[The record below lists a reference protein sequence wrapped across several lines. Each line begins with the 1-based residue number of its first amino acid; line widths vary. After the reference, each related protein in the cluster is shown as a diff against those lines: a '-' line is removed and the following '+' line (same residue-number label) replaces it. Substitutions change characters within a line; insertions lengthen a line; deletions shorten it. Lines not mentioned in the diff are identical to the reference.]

1 MRSRW
6 ISARFPTPAKA
17 RAAVLITILASI
29 ALLSGCGDS
38 STPQQGQAAKESDQ
52 AAVTSTPPAT
62 APLKLD
68 AFSIDFEYHTLDNG
82 LKVILSRD
90 TTAPVVTVA
99 VYYNIGF
106 RIEPKD
112 RTGFAHLFEHM
123 MFQGSENLGKMEFI
137 QLVNSNGGVL
147 NGSTRFDYTNY
158 FAIVPSHKL
167 ETMLWAEADRM
178 RGLKITDE
186 NLANQ
191 QGVVKNEVKVNVL
204 NQPYG
209 GFPWLWLPQY
219 ANENWYNSHNF
230 YGDLDDLDA
239 ATLADVADFF
249 ARYYVPNNAALAIV
263 GDFEP
268 GEALAWAEQYF
279 GDIPASAEPIE
290 LPDISEP
297 RQEAEKNVSRPDP
310 LATRP
315 GFAFAY
321 HVPERLTP
329 EWYAMGLIDQILLQG
344 DDSLLHQALVKEAGI
359 TSNIGGG
366 INALLGNML
375 NYKGPMLWSASFIH
389 DPGIGREEILQVVD
403 GVIEQLMTTP
413 VDQATLDR
421 ALVKWRSN
429 YYDQVSSTFG
439 FGRADLLASLALFDD
454 DPALINEFEAGM
466 QAVTSELIQQTAQEY
481 LRASNRTTLELEA
494 GAVTQEQDNA

>member
-1 MRSRW
+1 
-6 ISARFPTPAKA
+6 
-17 RAAVLITILASI
+17 
-29 ALLSGCGDS
+29 
-38 STPQQGQAAKESDQ
+38 
-52 AAVTSTPPAT
+52 
-62 APLKLD
+62 
-68 AFSIDFEYHTLDNG
+68 
-82 LKVILSRD
+82 
-90 TTAPVVTVA
+90 
-99 VYYNIGF
+99 
-106 RIEPKD
+106 
-112 RTGFAHLFEHM
+112 
-123 MFQGSENLGKMEFI
+123 MEFI

-249 ARYYVPNNAALAIV
+249 ARYYAPNNAALAIV

-403 GVIEQLMTTP
+403 GVIEQLRTTP

-454 DPALINEFEAGM
+454 NPALINEFEAGM

-481 LRASNRTTLELEA
+481 LRSSNRTTLELEA
-494 GAVTQEQDNA
+494 GAATQEQDNA